1 MFEKFNLKDGAF
13 PLTPSDHDGISWFG
27 FEKLKHEFQ
36 TIFERSGSEPSRL
49 CVLNR
54 GRFGAGKTHAAKYF
68 SAQHSQQK
76 DVGNYFQFIP
86 IVIESPKQPQK
97 AFVDFSNR
105 LFNAVT
111 FDRIIQASL
120 NLRRIGDIKRL
131 FSNLLNVTG
140 SEDIATALSKI
151 DNDNRL
157 LTKRYLLGEG
167 TAKEL
172 RDIGVAKRLVK
183 DHEFALAIVGVLYL
197 LIHGQ
202 SEERE
207 TLSRIVLWID
217 EMEDLV
223 YFATRYYLPFTQAL
237 REVIDLTN
245 YHMTIML
252 NFTFSEPEDLPT
264 IENVLGQAIMQRV
277 NHHVIFP
284 PPTVSE
290 MRDYL
295 LDLLKHNRAED
306 TPCSPTFPFS
316 NDAFDLLT
324 ESVTSK
330 TPRFLNKLCDPLLR
344 DLKDDSAFDIK
355 KTPEIQRE
363 VLEERLP
370 GILARLEE
378 ESG

>member
-13 PLTPSDHDGISWFG
+13 PVTPSDHDEISWFG

-36 TIFERSGSEPSRL
+36 TIFERSGSEHLRL

-54 GRFGAGKTHAAKYF
+54 GRLGAGKTHAAKYF

-76 DVGNYFQFIP
+76 NVGNYFRFIP

-111 FDRIIQASL
+111 FDLIIQASH
-120 NLRRIGDIKRL
+120 NLRRIGDIEKL
-131 FSNLLNVTG
+131 FSNLLNATG

-207 TLSRIVLWID
+207 ILSRILLWVD

-223 YFATRYYLPFTQAL
+223 YFPTRYYLPFTQAL
-237 REVIDLTN
+237 REVIDRTN
-245 YHMTIML
+245 DHMTLML
-252 NFTFSEPEDLPT
+252 NFTFSEPEDLPA

-277 NHHVIFP
+277 NQHVVFQQP
-284 PPTVSE
+284 DSKE
-290 MRDYL
+290 MNAYL
-295 LDLLKHNRAED
+295 LALLESNRID
-306 TPCSPTFPFS
+306 SNCSPTFPFT
-316 NDAFDLLT
+316 NDAFDFLIK
-324 ESVTSK
+324 SVASK
-330 TPRFLNKLCDPLLR
+330 TPRFLNKLCDTLLR
-344 DLKDDSAFDIK
+344 DLKDDSTFDIK
-355 KTPEIQRE
+355 KTPEIQRG

-370 GILARLEE
+370 QLLARLEE

>member
-13 PLTPSDHDGISWFG
+13 PVTPSDHDEISWFG
-27 FEKLKHEFQ
+27 LEKLKHEFQ
-36 TIFERSGSEPSRL
+36 TIFERSGSERLRL

-68 SAQHSQQK
+68 SAQHSQQIN
-76 DVGNYFQFIP
+76 VGSYFRFIP

-120 NLRRIGDIKRL
+120 NLRRIGDIKKL
-131 FSNLLNVTG
+131 FSNLRDATG

-157 LTKRYLLGEG
+157 LIKRYLLGEG

-172 RDIGVAKRLVK
+172 RGIGVAKRLVK

-197 LIHGQ
+197 LIRGQ

-237 REVIDLTN
+237 REVIDRTN
-245 YHMTIML
+245 HHMTLML

-277 NHHVIFP
+277 NRHVVFQEP
-284 PPTVSE
+284 DTTE
-290 MRDYL
+290 MKEYL
-295 LDLLKHNRAED
+295 LALLNHNRID
-306 TPCSPTFPFS
+306 NNCPPTFPFA
-316 NDAFDLLT
+316 NDAFDFFIKSAT
-324 ESVTSK
+324 STSK
-330 TPRFLNKLCDPLLR
+330 TPRFLIKLCDTLLR
-344 DLKDDSAFDIK
+344 DLDNDYEFDKISG
-355 KTPEIQRE
+355 IQRGI
-363 VLEERLP
+363 LEERLP
-370 GILARLEE
+370 RLLAMLEE
-378 ESG
+378 EKI